1 MRRLPPLTELLAFEA
16 AARHLSF
23 KIAAAELGVTPTA
36 ISHQIRLLEQHCGQ
50 KLFQRQPRPMTLTR
64 AGARLSPVIRDG
76 LNRFADALVTIRAE
90 TASGRLRVTATN
102 AFAAR
107 WIVPRLPLWR
117 QSHPHL
123 RLDIIGTDT
132 VLNLKAGEVDI
143 AIRYAAT
150 PPSEGV
156 AIELMRDT
164 FHVVASPS
172 LVGKAEVEL
181 SPKALAGF
189 PLIECDWPS
198 TNPTAPTWE
207 RWEVLARKRHRTVP
221 PLGNLATM
229 SFREELHGI
238 EAAIAGQGIAICSDV
253 LVGRELADGT
263 LVRLSTITLPGF
275 GFFIVHRPDDHKRAA
290 ITAFSAWAKSA
301 I

>member
-1 MRRLPPLTELLAFEA
+1 MRRLPPLTELRAFEA

-23 KIAAAELGVTPTA
+23 KAAAAELGVTPTA

-50 KLFQRQPRPMTLTR
+50 KLFHRQPRPMTLTK
-64 AGARLSPVIRDG
+64 AGETLSPMISNG
-76 LNRFADALVTIRAE
+76 LNTFADALATIRAE

-123 RLDIIGTDT
+123 RLEIIGTDT
-132 VLNLKAGEVDI
+132 VLNLNAGEVDI

-150 PPSEGV
+150 LPSEGV

-164 FHVVASPS
+164 FHVVGSPS
-172 LVGKAEVEL
+172 LVGKAQVAL
-181 SPKALAGF
+181 SPQALAGF

-198 TNPTAPTWE
+198 TNPIAPTWE

-229 SFREELHGI
+229 SFREELHAI
-238 EAAIAGQGIAICSDV
+238 EAAIAGQWVAICSDV

-275 GFFIVHRPDDHKRAA
+275 GFFIVHRPDHRKQAA
-290 ITAFSAWAKSA
+290 ITAFSDWARSA
-301 I
+301 V